1 MEQIF
6 LFYLTFAVAVASPGP
21 ANFAIMHTSLE
32 QGRFNG
38 MALAIGVWT
47 GSVTW
52 GLSTSLGLGAI
63 MQKAPL
69 FLDILLLVGGA
80 YMLYFGFNA
89 AKQVI
94 NLKGNNAST
103 PANDNAPV
111 KSPLT
116 QYIRGVLLH
125 LTNPKAATV
134 WLAIVLYGTTMA
146 EEKHTSLIAL
156 ILPCFVISGTL
167 MTGYAL
173 FFSSRPMIA
182 LYARI
187 RKPFTLTVAAFFF
200 VAGLFMIYSAWEAFR

>member
-1 MEQIF
+1 MEQII

-32 QGRFNG
+32 QGRISG
-38 MALAIGVWT
+38 MALALGVWT
-47 GSVTW
+47 GSITW
-52 GLSTSLGLGAI
+52 GLATSFGLGAV
-63 MQKAPL
+63 MQQSPI
-69 FLDILLLVGGA
+69 FLDLLLLVGGA

-89 AKQVI
+89 GKQVI
-94 NLKGNNAST
+94 NLKGKSVSP

-111 KSPLT
+111 KTPIS
-116 QYIRGVLLH
+116 QYIRGLLLH

-146 EEKHTSLIAL
+146 EENHTSLITL
-156 ILPCFVISGTL
+156 VLPCFVISGTL
-167 MTGYAL
+167 MTSYAL

-187 RKPFTLTVAAFFF
+187 RKPFTLTTAAFFIGG
-200 VAGLFMIYSAWEAFR
+200 GLFMIYSAWEAFR